1 VRLALTARAVPIATG
16 WPLSA
21 AALALIAFT
30 LLFLPSTPHQ
40 AGPASAAIARPVH
53 PLTFFDDQA
62 FAQALNRA
70 EAADPTPMPGARAV
84 IVPHHWLAGHLI
96 LGSLRDLAA
105 SGDYRRIILMG
116 PDHVNAGGAAITTSD
131 LPWQT
136 PFGLVE
142 PDSEAIRRLTS
153 NGVALSEPSVLT
165 YEHAVAGI
173 VPAIAYFLP
182 EARLVPLVLRS
193 DLTPTEVETLAAA
206 LAPLLDDETA
216 LIAAVD
222 FSHYLSAEQA
232 RQNDDETLAAL
243 QSLDSS
249 RILSFSNEHVDSP
262 ASIAAVMETMRLLGA
277 TEFEPRENINSGD
290 LGGPALAPVTSYIT
304 GYYR

>member
-1 VRLALTARAVPIATG
+1 MRLALPIRAFPIAAG
-16 WPLSA
+16 WPLGA
-21 AALALIAFT
+21 AALGLIAFT
-30 LLFLPSTPHQ
+30 FLLLPSTPHQ

-62 FAQALNRA
+62 FAQALSRA
-70 EAADPTPMPGARAV
+70 EVADPTPMPGARAV

-105 SGDYRRIILMG
+105 SGDYRRIILIG
-116 PDHVNAGGAAITTSD
+116 PNHVNAGGGAVITSD

-142 PDSEAIRRLTS
+142 PDSEAISRLTS

-173 VPAIAYFLP
+173 VPAVAYFLP
-182 EARLVPLVLRS
+182 GARVVPLVLRS
-193 DLTPTEVETLAAA
+193 DLTSADVETLAAA
-206 LAPLLDDETA
+206 LAPLLDGETA

-222 FSHYLSAEQA
+222 FSHYLPAQQA
-232 RQNDDETLAAL
+232 RQRDRETLEAL

-249 RILSFSNEHVDSP
+249 RILSFSNEHLDSP
-262 ASIAAVMETMRLLGA
+262 ASIATLMETMRLLGA
-277 TEFEPRENINSGD
+277 TEFEPRENINSSD
-290 LGGPALAPVTSYIT
+290 LGGPALGPVTSYIT